1 MKSILIVG
9 LTVLTLASCT
19 FEASSSTEDLESKAD
34 VELTSDVEIIS
45 NGLECAE
52 IFLSNDQGE
61 RIKSNLTFGEKVQ
74 MNYADVKGMEVV
86 DGAIRA
92 DIMFLFRTLA
102 GDTVLY
108 INYGDLQEQDFEI
121 EDKDHIDFNVFSPIT
136 SPVYSGQKYLFTAG
150 FRDVRTGSSLEGE
163 TEIKVNPNYD
173 IDVVADGMT
182 YKEIYLYDATE
193 DAFIID
199 QKVKLSSKNEFR
211 IREIQG
217 FNLIGA
223 NALIGASL
231 ILKNDKDE
239 TVLNIKDLAEGM
251 PNGMPF
257 SDISEALVVD
267 FTIGS
272 ENPTSYATVDV
283 VIWDKNGDGRIEIST
298 KLEIEE

>member
-1 MKSILIVG
+1 MKSILFAG
-9 LTVLTLASCT
+9 LTGLALASCT
-19 FEASSSTEDLESKAD
+19 FETSSTTENGENEKNT
-34 VELTSDVEIIS
+34 EIKSDVEIIS

-52 IFLSNDQGE
+52 IFLSNDEGE

-74 MNYADVKGMEVV
+74 MNYSDVKGMEVV

-121 EDKDHIDFNVFSPIT
+121 EDKDHVDFNVFSPIT
-136 SPVYSGQKYLFTAG
+136 SPVYSGQKYIFNAG
-150 FRDVRTGSSLEGE
+150 FRDVRTGNTLEGE

-173 IDVVADGMT
+173 IDVAADEMT
-182 YKEIYLYDATE
+182 YKEIYLYDATQE
-193 DAFIID
+193 TFITN

-217 FNLIGA
+217 FNLIGE

-231 ILKNDKDE
+231 LLKNDKDE
-239 TVLNIKDLAEGM
+239 TVLNIADLAEGM

-272 ENPTSYATVDV
+272 ENPTSYATVEV
-283 VIWDKNGDGRIEIST
+283 VIWDKNGEGKIVINT